1 MEFLEFSSANNLFS
15 KGDTIILAVS
25 GGSDSLCM
33 LGKFLEIKEEYNLKL
48 CLAHVNH
55 LYRKEASSDAQYV
68 RELGKKYGLD
78 FYLEEKSMVDVA
90 RKEGLS
96 IEEAGRKIRYDF
108 FYRLKE
114 DLEKNTDKNVL
125 VATAHNKNDLVETFF
140 LNLFRGTG
148 LKGLTGIK
156 AKTDSLIRPI
166 LFMEKKEIESYVKE
180 RGFKVRIDKTNFQ
193 NEFTR
198 NSIRNELI
206 PFIKEKYQENIIE
219 NIFRTAAL
227 LGSDYD
233 LINLNMDDF
242 INEFGVFKEN
252 KCILDRDSFLCK
264 PKAFKLNLIRRII
277 FKFKGTL
284 DGFTK
289 AQFEEILNFLG
300 SISGK
305 EMKILGISFRIS
317 FDKILIEKT
326 LEKDVIREIN
336 PIIISTLEDTS
347 INFCDYKIDIKRIK
361 SKKRDKTKAYYFSKD
376 LNKIIIRSRKDG
388 DRLLYSEG
396 KSKKLKDIFIESK
409 LDKNLRDKEPI
420 FTDENGDI
428 ILVSNIRRS
437 SRYFTKDGD
446 EEMVMINIKKVNK
459 TF

>member
-1 MEFLEFSSANNLFS
+1 
-15 KGDTIILAVS
+15 
-25 GGSDSLCM
+25 
-33 LGKFLEIKEEYNLKL
+33 
-48 CLAHVNH
+48 
-55 LYRKEASSDAQYV
+55 
-68 RELGKKYGLD
+68 
-78 FYLEEKSMVDVA
+78 
-90 RKEGLS
+90 
-96 IEEAGRKIRYDF
+96 
-108 FYRLKE
+108 
-114 DLEKNTDKNVL
+114 
-125 VATAHNKNDLVETFF
+125 
-140 LNLFRGTG
+140 
-148 LKGLTGIK
+148 
-156 AKTDSLIRPI
+156 
-166 LFMEKKEIESYVKE
+166 
-180 RGFKVRIDKTNFQ
+180 
-193 NEFTR
+193 
-198 NSIRNELI
+198 
-206 PFIKEKYQENIIE
+206 
-219 NIFRTAAL
+219 
-227 LGSDYD
+227 
-233 LINLNMDDF
+233 MDDF
-242 INEFGVFKEN
+242 IYEFGVFKEN

-277 FKFKGTL
+277 FKLKGTL

-300 SISGK
+300 SLSGK

-317 FDKILIEKT
+317 FDKILIEKI

-336 PIIISTLEDTS
+336 LIIISTLEDTS

-437 SRYFTKDGD
+437 SRYYTKDGD